1 MARGKHNA
9 KEDKPKDA
17 KQIKEEWLRELRKKE
32 KEAGKNKPVKI
43 SEIIVLIFEI
53 ALVFSIIHIGLYLAK
68 GNMKPENMTQTVLE
82 NTYIDITE
90 VTEVKTERMLQL
102 EAIQQEN
109 GDIVAWLEIEGT
121 YINNPVLQTTDN
133 DYYLQHDYKKQE
145 DRRGSLVLDTK
156 FDLTLPSTNF
166 LIYGHNNTRD
176 HTMFE
181 DLKYYKDKKY
191 CEEHPMIRLT
201 TNEEDANFEIIAVF
215 LSEVH
220 YQNDENAFKYYYF
233 INAET
238 KEEYDEFIRRAKEE
252 SLYETGKT
260 AEYGEQLL
268 TLSTCDTHTKDGRLA
283 IVAKKIS
290 KNSKTEERIVRKEV
304 SKQENN

>member
-1 MARGKHNA
+1 MAKGKHQGYENEKIKDPKQLK
-9 KEDKPKDA
+9 KEF
-17 KQIKEEWLRELRKKE
+17 LRELREKE
-32 KEAGKNKPVKI
+32 KSANKGKTVKI
-43 SEIIVLIFEI
+43 NEVILLLFEI
-53 ALVFSIIHIGLYLAK
+53 ALIFSIIHIGLYFAR
-68 GNMKPENMTQTVLE
+68 GNIKPKDMGEKILQ

-90 VTEVKTERMLQL
+90 ITEVKTERMLQL

-109 GDIVAWLEIEGT
+109 EDIVAWLEIEGT

-156 FDLTLPSTNF
+156 SDLKLPSTNF
-166 LIYGHNNTRD
+166 LIYGHNNTKD

-181 DLKYYKDKKY
+181 DLKYYKEEKY
-191 CEEHPMIRLT
+191 YNEHPIIRLT
-201 TNEEDANFEIIAVF
+201 TNEEDVNFEIIAVF

-233 INAET
+233 INAEN
-238 KEEYDEFIRRAKEE
+238 KEEYDEFIARAKEE

-268 TLSTCDTHTKDGRLA
+268 TLSTCDTYTKDGRLA
-283 IVAKKIS
+283 IVAKKVS
-290 KNSKTEERIVRKEV
+290 KNTKTEERVVRREV
-304 SKQENN
+304 TNQN